1 MKRELLLVWAT
12 CTLAATL
19 AGCHKK
25 EVVEDPYVEATLRE
39 ATYGEVISDDFQ
51 YKITKPEIVDK
62 LEDICVVKQNN
73 MTEFFTGDRI
83 SAKIDSL
90 TAPDSL
96 TFRVIKSFS
105 PIVHFEVQNV
115 VTPKDSI
122 VIPQE
127 RPIAFPRTQDAMT
140 FTPPDDYSLVQMGVF
155 KWNDTEGLR
164 KMIGNKYAIQARLS
178 YSAADTAWVLSGYE
192 PSSWGQIPKLRI
204 QGYAPG
210 RKEGLRPSLEIVL
223 RMLMATKQDFVGG
236 ILYKDIEPWDYRKK
250 NYFCGTAELAY
261 VRYLD
266 KVFTR

>member
-1 MKRELLLVWAT
+1 MKRELLLVWAA
-12 CTLAATL
+12 CTLATTL
-19 AGCHKK
+19 SGCHKK

-39 ATYGEVISDDFQ
+39 ATYGEVISDDFM
-51 YKITKPEIVDK
+51 YKIVKPEIVDK

-73 MTEFFTGDRI
+73 MSEFFTGDRI
-83 SAKIDSL
+83 AAKMDSL
-90 TAPDSL
+90 TSVDSL
-96 TFRVIKSFS
+96 SFRVIKSFS
-105 PIVHFEVQNV
+105 PIVHFEVQNI
-115 VTPKDSI
+115 VTAKDSV
-122 VIPQE
+122 VIPQT

-140 FTPPDDYSLVQMGVF
+140 FTPPDDYSVVQMGVF

-164 KMIGNKYAIQARLS
+164 KMISKKYGIQARLS

-204 QGYAPG
+204 PGYG
-210 RKEGLRPSLEIVL
+210 RKDGLRPSLEIVL

-236 ILYKDIEPWDYRKK
+236 IIYKDIEPWDYRHK

>member
-1 MKRELLLVWAT
+1 MKRELLLVWAA
-12 CTLAATL
+12 CTLAATM

-39 ATYGEVISDDFQ
+39 ATYGEVISDDFM
-51 YKITKPEIVDK
+51 YKIVKPEIVDK

-73 MTEFFTGDRI
+73 MTEFFTGDHI
-83 SAKIDSL
+83 AAKMDSL

-115 VTPKDSI
+115 VTPKDSV

-140 FTPPDDYSLVQMGVF
+140 FTPPDDYNVVQMGVF

-164 KMIGNKYAIQARLS
+164 SMIGKKYAIQARLT
-178 YSAADTAWVLSGYE
+178 YSPADTVWVISGYE
-192 PSSWGQIPKLRI
+192 ASSWGQIPKLRI
-204 QGYAPG
+204 PGYG
-210 RKEGLRPSLEIVL
+210 RRDGLRPSLEIVL

-236 ILYKDIEPWDYRKK
+236 IVYKDIEPWDYRHK
-250 NYFCGTAELAY
+250 NYFCGTAELSY

>member
-1 MKRELLLVWAT
+1 MKRELWLVCAA
-12 CTLAATL
+12 CILAAPL
-19 AGCHKK
+19 SGCHKK
-25 EVVEDPYVEATLRE
+25 QVVEDPYVEATLRE

-51 YKITKPEIVDK
+51 YKIVKPEIVDK

-73 MTEFFTGDRI
+73 MTEFFTGDHI
-83 SAKIDSL
+83 AAKMDSL
-90 TAPDSL
+90 TEPDSL

-140 FTPPDDYSLVQMGVF
+140 FTPPDDYSVVQMGVF
-155 KWNDTEGLR
+155 KWNDTDGLR
-164 KMIGNKYAIQARLS
+164 KMIGKKYAIQARLT
-178 YSAADTAWVLSGYE
+178 YSPADTVWVLSGYE
-192 PSSWGQIPKLRI
+192 PSSWGQIPKLRVP
-204 QGYAPG
+204 GYG
-210 RKEGLRPSLEIVL
+210 RKDGLRPSLEIVL